1 MENKKFGLI
10 TEAFGHGFFALN
22 ACQVLNL
29 IPVAFSD
36 KEKDDEREAHVAQ
49 IKSNFDGFVPEW
61 GNPDE
66 VTEENSVN
74 LRKELLAGNFGKDF
88 WERFAESTL
97 TPTWEPDLPAFRKLD
112 FGGYINTM
120 FVPQKLISDG
130 MCGTTAAQQS
140 LPNEIF
146 DFLVNEEYRL
156 ILGQNFNKVTDLE
169 KLEEFQKH
177 FPNAYIPGQT
187 EDKTVFGI
195 RGIAHKMYLNLYDK
209 LDLCVGVAGTHTWYI
224 LTCFPQVPQVILYNK
239 GGVEDWAEIAEA
251 YRKAGYNIR
260 AIGFDAQ
267 SDMVEL
273 KNKILQAIAE
283 R

>member
-156 ILGQNFNKVTDLE
+156 ILGQNFNKVTDLD
-169 KLEEFQKH
+169 KVDEFLKQ
-177 FPNAYIPGQT
+177 FPNAYIPGQN
-187 EDKTVFGI
+187 EDKKVFGI

-209 LDLCVGVAGTHTWYI
+209 LDLWYI

-260 AIGFDAQ
+260 AVGYDNPG
-267 SDMVEL
+267 EEGL
-273 KNKILQAIAE
+273 KTRILQAIAE